1 MDGLGGF
8 LAGAGVGQFDQ
19 VKSQRFFEP
28 GEMFPVVV
36 NQQGGDIM
44 TKSSIVLFCAL

>member
-1 MDGLGGF
+1 MAWETSWQVRAL
-8 LAGAGVGQFDQ
+8 GQFDL

>member
-1 MDGLGGF
+1 LDGLGGF

>member
-8 LAGAGVGQFDQ
+8 PAGAGVGQFDL
-19 VKSQRFFEP
+19 VKSQRFFEL